1 MPKIDK
7 NTIKLLPKNRSLKIY
22 KKENLPNYYCSF
34 YVGSNIMK
42 SGNKEM
48 SLRTSNVKEAL
59 KKAPTIFKDFFDENR
74 DKIIS
79 TKSIPDI
86 EKDIAI
92 SFFKVRIR
100 KYQDKGKIGTSNQGV
115 RERLRWNNYILKFF
129 KDIDY
134 NNPEFVNDA
143 INNLVN
149 DLREDK
155 KTDNTISKYLN
166 ILSLMF
172 KRAHNLGTIKYIP
185 EMPSLTIINQHR
197 TSYFN
202 EELNLINR
210 RLEKEYKKTK
220 NKEYLEI
227 KDYINLIRSA
237 GFRPGIQPLMIKN
250 FQYQFLTDKENPNE
264 PILQFTLFN
273 TKTSPKHKLTC
284 HPYFTKNI
292 FPEIQNRIEK
302 RSSEDYLLFPNEKNR
317 QKLYN
322 RISKVFVRISKE
334 LDLYYRNGQ
343 SRPLYSIRHTFISNR
358 YNSGT
363 SLELLAKTSNTSEKM
378 LRKHYL
384 DNEETMAI
392 EEHKR
397 MFQTKD
403 KSVIKFKK
411 K

>member
-1 MPKIDK
+1 MKIIK
-7 NTIKLLPKNRSLKIY
+7 NTIKKIPKLHSLKIY
-22 KKENLPNYYCSF
+22 KKENRNNYFCSF
-34 YVGSNIMK
+34 YVGTNVMK
-42 SGNKEM
+42 SGNKEL
-48 SLRTSNVKEAL
+48 SLKTENVKEAL
-59 KKAPTIFKDFFDENR
+59 KKAKQTFYNWHEKNKDILVHREN
-74 DKIIS
+74 KV
-79 TKSIPDI
+79 DI
-86 EKDIAI
+86 EKQIALP
-92 SFFKVRIR
+92 FFKVRIR
-100 KYQDKGKIGTSNQGV
+100 KYLMKGKSGTLNQGI

-134 NNPEFVNDA
+134 HNPELVNDA
-143 INNLVN
+143 IDNLVN

-185 EMPSLTIINQHR
+185 EMPSLKIINQTR
-197 TSYFN
+197 GSYFN

-210 RLEKEYKKTK
+210 KLEDEFKRT
-220 NKEYLEI
+220 NDKEYLEI

-250 FQYQFLTDKENPNE
+250 FQYQFLTDRENPNE
-264 PILQFTLFN
+264 PILQFTLFD
-273 TKTSPKHKLTC
+273 TKTSPRHKLTC

-292 FPEIQNRIEK
+292 FPEILKRIEN

-317 QKLYN
+317 QKIYN

-363 SLELLAKTSNTSEKM
+363 PLEVIAKSSNTSTKM
-378 LRKHYL
+378 IQKHYL
-384 DNEETMAI
+384 DNEDTMMI

-397 MFQTKD
+397 MYPTKD
-403 KSVIKFKK
+403 KSIIKFKK

>member
-185 EMPSLTIINQHR
+185 ELPSLNIVNQSR

-210 RLEKEYKKTK
+210 QLEREYKKTK
-220 NKEYLEI
+220 DKEYLEI

-302 RSSEDYLLFPNEKNR
+302 RSSEDYLLFPNEKDR
-317 QKLYN
+317 QKIYN
-322 RISKVFVRISKE
+322 RISKVFVRISKQ

>member
-1 MPKIDK
+1 MPKIK
-7 NTIKLLPKNRSLKIY
+7 KETIKQIPKIHSLKIY
-22 KKENLPNYYCSF
+22 KKENRNNYYCSF
-34 YVGSNIMK
+34 YVGTNIMK
-42 SGNKEM
+42 SGNKEI
-48 SLRTSNVKEAL
+48 SLYTENVKEAL
-59 KKAPTIFKDFFDENR
+59 KKARNVYVDWQNENKDVVVNSVK
-74 DKIIS
+74 KI
-79 TKSIPDI
+79 DI
-86 EKDIAI
+86 EKDIALP
-92 SFFKVRIR
+92 FFKVRIR
-100 KYQDKGKIGTSNQGV
+100 KYQMKGKSGTSNQGV
-115 RERLRWNNYILKFF
+115 REKLRWSNYILKFF
-129 KDIDY
+129 KDLDY
-134 NNPEFVNDA
+134 QKPELVNDA
-143 INNLVN
+143 IENLVN

-185 EMPSLTIINQHR
+185 EMPSLKIVNQTR
-197 TSYFN
+197 GSYFN

-210 RLEKEYKKTK
+210 KLEDEYKRTK
-220 NKEYLEI
+220 DKEYLEI

-273 TKTSPKHKLTC
+273 TKTSPRHKLTC

-292 FPEIQNRIEK
+292 FPEILKRIEN

-317 QKLYN
+317 QKIYN

-363 SLELLAKTSNTSEKM
+363 PLEVIAKSSNTSTKM
-378 LRKHYL
+378 IQKHYL
-384 DNEETMAI
+384 DNEDTMMI

-397 MFQTKD
+397 LYPTKD

>member
-1 MPKIDK
+1 MPKIK
-7 NTIKLLPKNRSLKIY
+7 KETIKQIPKIHSLKIY
-22 KKENLPNYYCSF
+22 KKENRNNYYCSF
-34 YVGSNIMK
+34 YVGTNIMK
-42 SGNKEM
+42 SGNKEI
-48 SLRTSNVKEAL
+48 SLYTENVKEAL
-59 KKAPTIFKDFFDENR
+59 KKARNVYVDWQNENKDVVVNSVK
-74 DKIIS
+74 KI
-79 TKSIPDI
+79 DI
-86 EKDIAI
+86 EKDIALP
-92 SFFKVRIR
+92 FFKVRIR
-100 KYQDKGKIGTSNQGV
+100 KYQMKGKSGTSNQGV
-115 RERLRWNNYILKFF
+115 REKLRWSNYILKFF
-129 KDIDY
+129 KDLDY
-134 NNPEFVNDA
+134 QKPELVNDA
-143 INNLVN
+143 IENLVN

-185 EMPSLTIINQHR
+185 EMPSLKIVNQTR
-197 TSYFN
+197 GSYFN

-210 RLEKEYKKTK
+210 KLEDEYKRTK
-220 NKEYLEI
+220 DKEYLEI
-227 KDYINLIRSA
+227 KDYINLIRSG

-264 PILQFTLFN
+264 PILQFTLFD
-273 TKTSPKHKLTC
+273 TKTSPRHKLTC

-292 FPEIQNRIEK
+292 FPEILKRIEN

-317 QKLYN
+317 QKIYN

-363 SLELLAKTSNTSEKM
+363 PLEVIAKSSNTSTKM
-378 LRKHYL
+378 IQKHYL
-384 DNEETMAI
+384 DNEDTMMI

-397 MFQTKD
+397 LYPTKD

>member
-1 MPKIDK
+1 MCPRQW
-7 NTIKLLPKNRSLKIY
+7 KLL
-22 KKENLPNYYCSF
+22 
-34 YVGSNIMK
+34 
-42 SGNKEM
+42 
-48 SLRTSNVKEAL
+48 TSRFRN
-59 KKAPTIFKDFFDENR
+59 FSR
-74 DKIIS
+74 DI
-79 TKSIPDI
+79 SIP
-86 EKDIAI
+86 
-92 SFFKVRIR
+92 FFKVRIR
-100 KYQDKGKIGTSNQGV
+100 KYQDKGKTGNLNQGI
-115 RERLRWNNYILKFF
+115 RERLRWNNYILNFF
-129 KDIDY
+129 KDVDY
-134 NNPEFVNDA
+134 NNPELVNDA
-143 INNLVN
+143 IDNLVN

-185 EMPSLTIINQHR
+185 EMPSLNIVNQSR
-197 TSYFN
+197 TTYFN

-210 RLEKEYKKTK
+210 GLEKEYKKTK

-384 DNEETMAI
+384 DNEDTMAI

>member
-7 NTIKLLPKNRSLKIY
+7 KTIKLLPKHRSLKIY
-22 KKENLPNYYCSF
+22 KKENFPNYYCSF

-42 SGNKEM
+42 SGNKEI
-48 SLRTSNVKEAL
+48 SLRTSNVKQAL
-59 KKAPTIFKDFFDENR
+59 KKAPTVLKDFFNENR

-79 TKSIPDI
+79 TQSIADI
-86 EKDIAI
+86 EKDISI
-92 SFFKVRIR
+92 PFFKVRIR
-100 KYQDKGKIGTSNQGV
+100 KYELKNKKGNLNQGI

-129 KDIDY
+129 KDVDY
-134 NNPEFVNDA
+134 HNPELVSDA
-143 INNLVN
+143 IDNLVN

-185 EMPSLTIINQHR
+185 EMPSLTIINQPR

-210 RLEKEYKKTK
+210 RLEKEYEKTK
-220 NKEYLEI
+220 DKEYLEI

-292 FPEIQNRIEK
+292 FPEIKNRVEK
-302 RSSEDYLLFPNEKNR
+302 RSADDYLLFPNEKNR
-317 QKLYN
+317 QKIYN

-384 DNEETMAI
+384 DNEDKMAI

>member
-185 EMPSLTIINQHR
+185 ELPSLNIVNQSR

-210 RLEKEYKKTK
+210 QLEREYKKTK
-220 NKEYLEI
+220 DKEYLEI

-317 QKLYN
+317 QKIYN
-322 RISKVFVRISKE
+322 RISKVFVRISKQ

>member
-185 EMPSLTIINQHR
+185 ELPSLNIVNQSR

-210 RLEKEYKKTK
+210 QLEREYKKTK
-220 NKEYLEI
+220 DKEYLEI

-317 QKLYN
+317 QKIYN
-322 RISKVFVRISKE
+322 RISKVFVRISKQ

-378 LRKHYL
+378 LKKHYL
-384 DNEETMAI
+384 DNEDTMAI
-392 EEHKR
+392 QEHKR

>member
-86 EKDIAI
+86 EKDISI
-92 SFFKVRIR
+92 PFFKVRIR
-100 KYQDKGKIGTSNQGV
+100 KYQDKGKIGNLNQGV
-115 RERLRWNNYILKFF
+115 RERLRWNNYILNFF
-129 KDIDY
+129 KDVDY
-134 NNPEFVNDA
+134 NNPELVNDA
-143 INNLVN
+143 IDNLVN

-384 DNEETMAI
+384 DNEDTMAI

>member
-1 MPKIDK
+1 MKIIK
-7 NTIKLLPKNRSLKIY
+7 NTIKKIPKLHSLKIY
-22 KKENLPNYYCSF
+22 KKENRNNYFCSF
-34 YVGSNIMK
+34 YVGTNVMK
-42 SGNKEM
+42 SGNKEL
-48 SLRTSNVKEAL
+48 SLKTENVKEAL
-59 KKAPTIFKDFFDENR
+59 KKAKQTFYNWHEKNKDILVNR
-74 DKIIS
+74 EHKV
-79 TKSIPDI
+79 DI
-86 EKDIAI
+86 EKEIALP
-92 SFFKVRIR
+92 FFKVRIR
-100 KYQDKGKIGTSNQGV
+100 KYQMKGKSGTLNQGI

-134 NNPEFVNDA
+134 HNPELVNDA
-143 INNLVN
+143 IDNLVN

-185 EMPSLTIINQHR
+185 EMPSLKIVNQTR
-197 TSYFN
+197 GSYFN

-210 RLEKEYKKTK
+210 KLEEEFKTTK
-220 NKEYLEI
+220 DREYLEI
-227 KDYINLIRSA
+227 KDYINLIRSG
-237 GFRPGIQPLMIKN
+237 GFRPGIQPLLIKN

-264 PILQFTLFN
+264 PILQFTLFD

-292 FPEIQNRIEK
+292 FPEILKRTEK

-363 SLELLAKTSNTSEKM
+363 PLEVIAKSSNTSAKM
-378 LRKHYL
+378 IQKHYL
-384 DNEETMAI
+384 DNEDRMMI

-397 MFQTKD
+397 LFPTSS
-403 KSVIKFKK
+403 KSVIKLTKK
-411 K
+411 

>member
-129 KDIDY
+129 QDIDY
-134 NNPEFVNDA
+134 NNPELVNDA
-143 INNLVN
+143 IDNLVN

-185 EMPSLTIINQHR
+185 ELPSLNIVNQSR

-210 RLEKEYKKTK
+210 QLEREYKKTK
-220 NKEYLEI
+220 DKEYLEI

-322 RISKVFVRISKE
+322 RISKVFIRISKQ

>member
-48 SLRTSNVKEAL
+48 SLKTSNVKEAL

-74 DKIIS
+74 DKIVS
-79 TKSIPDI
+79 TKSIPNI
-86 EKDIAI
+86 EKDISI
-92 SFFKVRIR
+92 PFFKVRIR
-100 KYQDKGKIGTSNQGV
+100 KYQDKDKTGNLNQGI

-134 NNPEFVNDA
+134 NNSELVNDA
-143 INNLVN
+143 IDNLVN

-185 EMPSLTIINQHR
+185 ELPSLNIVNQSR

-210 RLEKEYKKTK
+210 GLEREYKKTK
-220 NKEYLEI
+220 DKEYLEI

>member
-134 NNPEFVNDA
+134 NNPELVNDA
-143 INNLVN
+143 IDNLVN

-185 EMPSLTIINQHR
+185 ELPSLNIVNQSR

-210 RLEKEYKKTK
+210 QLEREYKKTK
-220 NKEYLEI
+220 DKEYLEI

-322 RISKVFVRISKE
+322 RISKVFIRISKQ

>member
-74 DKIIS
+74 DKINS

-134 NNPEFVNDA
+134 NNPELVNDA
-143 INNLVN
+143 IDNLVN

-185 EMPSLTIINQHR
+185 ELPSLNIVNQSR

-210 RLEKEYKKTK
+210 ELEREYKKTK
-220 NKEYLEI
+220 DKEYLEI

-384 DNEETMAI
+384 DNEDTMAI

>member
-1 MPKIDK
+1 MPKIKKD
-7 NTIKLLPKNRSLKIY
+7 TIKTIPKIHSLKIY
-22 KKENLPNYYCSF
+22 KKENRNNYYCSF
-34 YVGSNIMK
+34 YVGTNILK
-42 SGNKEM
+42 SGNKEL
-48 SLRTSNVKEAL
+48 SLRTVNVNDAL
-59 KKAPTIFKDFFDENR
+59 KKARNTFINWTKNNQ
-74 DKIIS
+74 DKIANS
-79 TKSIPDI
+79 QKKLDI
-86 EKDIAI
+86 EKDIATP
-92 SFFKVRIR
+92 FFKVRIR
-100 KYQDKGKIGTSNQGV
+100 KYQMKGKSGTSNQGV
-115 RERLRWNNYILKFF
+115 REKLRWNNYIIKFF

-134 NNPEFVNDA
+134 NNPELINDA
-143 INNLVN
+143 IHNLVN

-172 KRAHNLGTIKYIP
+172 KRAHNLGTTKYIP
-185 EMPSLTIINQHR
+185 EMPTMNIVNRAR

-202 EELNLINR
+202 KELNLINR
-210 RLEKEYKKTK
+210 QLEKEYEKTED
-220 NKEYLEI
+220 KEYLEI

-250 FQYQFLTDKENPNE
+250 FQHQFLIDKKNPSE
-264 PILQFTLFN
+264 PILQFTLFD

-292 FPEIQNRIEK
+292 FPEIQNRIKK

-317 QKLYN
+317 QKIYN
-322 RISKVFVRISKE
+322 RISKVFVRISKQ

-384 DNEETMAI
+384 DNEDKMAI

>member
-1 MPKIDK
+1 MPKIK
-7 NTIKLLPKNRSLKIY
+7 KETIKLIPKIHSLKIY
-22 KKENLPNYYCSF
+22 KKENRNNYYCSF
-34 YVGSNIMK
+34 YVGTNIMK
-42 SGNKEM
+42 SGNKEI
-48 SLRTSNVKEAL
+48 SLKTENVKEAL
-59 KKAPTIFKDFFDENR
+59 KKARNVYVDWQNENKDVVVNSVK
-74 DKIIS
+74 KI
-79 TKSIPDI
+79 DI
-86 EKDIAI
+86 EKDIALP
-92 SFFKVRIR
+92 FFKVRIR
-100 KYQDKGKIGTSNQGV
+100 KYQMKGKSGTSNQGV
-115 RERLRWNNYILKFF
+115 REKLRWSNYILKFF
-129 KDIDY
+129 KDLDY
-134 NNPEFVNDA
+134 QKPELVNDA
-143 INNLVN
+143 IENLVN

-185 EMPSLTIINQHR
+185 EMPSLKIVNQTR
-197 TSYFN
+197 GSYFN

-210 RLEKEYKKTK
+210 KLEDEYKRTK
-220 NKEYLEI
+220 DKEYLEI

-292 FPEIQNRIEK
+292 FPEILKRIEN

-317 QKLYN
+317 QKIYN

-363 SLELLAKTSNTSEKM
+363 PLEVIAKSSNTSTKM
-378 LRKHYL
+378 IQKHYL
-384 DNEETMAI
+384 DNEDTMMI
-392 EEHKR
+392 KEHKR
-397 MFQTKD
+397 MYPSKD
-403 KSVIKFKK
+403 KSIIKFEKK
-411 K
+411 

>member
-74 DKIIS
+74 DKINS

-185 EMPSLTIINQHR
+185 ELPSLNIVNQSR

-210 RLEKEYKKTK
+210 QLEREYKKTK
-220 NKEYLEI
+220 DKEYLEI

-384 DNEETMAI
+384 DNEDTMAI

>member
-48 SLRTSNVKEAL
+48 SLKTSNVKEAL

-74 DKIIS
+74 DKIVS

-86 EKDIAI
+86 EKDISI
-92 SFFKVRIR
+92 PFFKVRTK
-100 KYQDKGKIGTSNQGV
+100 KYQDKGKTGTSNQGY

-134 NNPEFVNDA
+134 NNSELVNDA
-143 INNLVN
+143 IDNLVN

-185 EMPSLTIINQHR
+185 ELPSLNIVNQSR

-210 RLEKEYKKTK
+210 GLEREYKKTK
-220 NKEYLEI
+220 DKEYLEI

-392 EEHKR
+392 EEHRR

-403 KSVIKFKK
+403 KTVIKLKK

>member
-1 MPKIDK
+1 MPKIKKD
-7 NTIKLLPKNRSLKIY
+7 TIKTIPKIHSLKIY
-22 KKENLPNYYCSF
+22 KKENRNNYYCSF
-34 YVGSNIMK
+34 YVGTSILK
-42 SGNKEM
+42 SGNKEL
-48 SLRTSNVKEAL
+48 SLRTENVKEAL
-59 KKAPTIFKDFFDENR
+59 KKAKNTFLDWTNKNKD
-74 DKIIS
+74 IIANS
-79 TKSIPDI
+79 QRRLDI
-86 EKDIAI
+86 DKDIATP
-92 SFFKVRIR
+92 FFKVRIR
-100 KYQDKGKIGTSNQGV
+100 KYQMKGKSGTSNQGV
-115 RERLRWNNYILKFF
+115 REKLRWNNYIIKFF

-134 NNPEFVNDA
+134 HNPELINDA
-143 INNLVN
+143 IHNLVN

-172 KRAHNLGTIKYIP
+172 KRAHNLGTTKYIP
-185 EMPSLTIINQHR
+185 EMPTMNIVNQAR

-202 EELNLINR
+202 KELNLINR
-210 RLEKEYKKTK
+210 QLEKEYEKTED
-220 NKEYLEI
+220 KEYLEI

-250 FQYQFLTDKENPNE
+250 FQHQFLIDKKNPSE
-264 PILQFTLFN
+264 PILQFTLFD

-292 FPEIQNRIEK
+292 FPEIQNRIKK
-302 RSSEDYLLFPNEKNR
+302 RSSEDYLLFPSEKNR
-317 QKLYN
+317 QKIYN
-322 RISKVFVRISKE
+322 RISKVFVRISKQ

-378 LRKHYL
+378 LKKHYL

>member
-48 SLRTSNVKEAL
+48 SLKTSNVKEAL
-59 KKAPTIFKDFFDENR
+59 KKAPTIFKDFLDENR
-74 DKIIS
+74 DKISSIE
-79 TKSIPDI
+79 SIPNI
-86 EKDIAI
+86 EKDISI
-92 SFFKVRIR
+92 PFFKVRIR
-100 KYQDKGKIGTSNQGV
+100 KYQDKGKIGNLNQGV
-115 RERLRWNNYILKFF
+115 RERLRWNNYILKFY

-134 NNPEFVNDA
+134 NNPEFINDA

-155 KTDNTISKYLN
+155 ITDNTISKYLN

-185 EMPSLTIINQHR
+185 EMPSLTIINQNR

-210 RLEKEYKKTK
+210 GLEKEYKKTK

-237 GFRPGIQPLMIKN
+237 GFRPGIQALMIKN

-292 FPEIQNRIEK
+292 FPEIKNRIDK

-334 LDLYYRNGQ
+334 LNLYYRNGQ

-384 DNEETMAI
+384 DNEDTMAI

>member
-1 MPKIDK
+1 MKIIK
-7 NTIKLLPKNRSLKIY
+7 NTIKKIPKIHSLKIY
-22 KKENLPNYYCSF
+22 KKEKRKNYFCSF
-34 YVGSNIMK
+34 YVGTSILK
-42 SGNKEM
+42 SGNKEL
-48 SLRTSNVKEAL
+48 SLKTENVKEAL
-59 KKAPTIFKDFFDENR
+59 KKVKDVYKNWTNENK
-74 DKIIS
+74 DIIANS
-79 TKSIPDI
+79 QTRLDI
-86 EKDIAI
+86 DKDIALP
-92 SFFKVRIR
+92 FFKVRIR
-100 KYQDKGKIGTSNQGV
+100 KYHMKGKSGTSNQGV
-115 RERLRWNNYILKFF
+115 REKLRWNNYILKFF
-129 KDIDY
+129 KDVDY
-134 NNPEFVNDA
+134 HNPELVNDA
-143 INNLVN
+143 IDNLVN

-172 KRAHNLGTIKYIP
+172 KRAHNLGTIRYIP
-185 EMPSLTIINQHR
+185 EMPSLKVVNQAR

-210 RLEKEYKKTK
+210 GLEREYEKTK
-220 NKEYLEI
+220 DKEYLEV

-264 PILQFTLFN
+264 PILQFTLFD
-273 TKTSPKHKLTC
+273 TKTSPIHKLTC
-284 HPYFTKNI
+284 HPYFTKNV
-292 FPEIQNRIEK
+292 FPEIKNRVEK
-302 RSSEDYLLFPNEKNR
+302 RSSEDYLLFPDVKNR

-322 RISKVFVRISKE
+322 RISKIFVRVSKE
-334 LDLYYRNGQ
+334 LGLYYRNGQ

>member
-1 MPKIDK
+1 MPKIK
-7 NTIKLLPKNRSLKIY
+7 KETIKLIPKIHSLKIY
-22 KKENLPNYYCSF
+22 KKEDRNNYYCSF
-34 YVGSNIMK
+34 YVGTNIMK
-42 SGNKEM
+42 SGNKEI
-48 SLRTSNVKEAL
+48 SLYTENVKEAL
-59 KKAPTIFKDFFDENR
+59 KKARNVYVDWQNENKDIVVNSVK
-74 DKIIS
+74 KI
-79 TKSIPDI
+79 DI
-86 EKDIAI
+86 EKDIALP
-92 SFFKVRIR
+92 FFKVRIR
-100 KYQDKGKIGTSNQGV
+100 KYQMKGKSGTSNQGV
-115 RERLRWNNYILKFF
+115 REKLRWSNYILKFF
-129 KDIDY
+129 KDLDY
-134 NNPEFVNDA
+134 QKPELVNDA
-143 INNLVN
+143 IENLVN

-185 EMPSLTIINQHR
+185 EMPSLKIVNQTR
-197 TSYFN
+197 GSYFN

-210 RLEKEYKKTK
+210 KLEDEYKRTKDKEYF
-220 NKEYLEI
+220 EI

-273 TKTSPKHKLTC
+273 TKTSPRHKLTC

-292 FPEIQNRIEK
+292 FPEILKRIEN

-317 QKLYN
+317 QKIYN

-363 SLELLAKTSNTSEKM
+363 PLELIAKSSNTSMKM
-378 LRKHYL
+378 IQKHYL
-384 DNEETMAI
+384 DNEDTMMI
-392 EEHKR
+392 KEHKR
-397 MFQTKD
+397 MYPNKD
-403 KSVIKFKK
+403 KSIIKFEKK
-411 K
+411 

>member
-1 MPKIDK
+1 MKIIK
-7 NTIKLLPKNRSLKIY
+7 NTIKKIPKLHSLKIY
-22 KKENLPNYYCSF
+22 KKENRNNYFCSF
-34 YVGSNIMK
+34 YVGTNVMK
-42 SGNKEM
+42 SGNKEL
-48 SLRTSNVKEAL
+48 SLKTENVKEAL
-59 KKAPTIFKDFFDENR
+59 KKAKQTFYNWHEKNKDILVNR
-74 DKIIS
+74 EDKV
-79 TKSIPDI
+79 DI
-86 EKDIAI
+86 EKEIALP
-92 SFFKVRIR
+92 FFKVRIR
-100 KYQDKGKIGTSNQGV
+100 KYQMKGKSGTLNQGI

-134 NNPEFVNDA
+134 HNPELVNDA
-143 INNLVN
+143 IDNLVN

-185 EMPSLTIINQHR
+185 EMPSLKIVNQTR
-197 TSYFN
+197 GSYFN

-210 RLEKEYKKTK
+210 KLEEEFKTTK
-220 NKEYLEI
+220 DREYLEI
-227 KDYINLIRSA
+227 KDYINLIRSG
-237 GFRPGIQPLMIKN
+237 GFRPGIQPLLIKN

-264 PILQFTLFN
+264 PILQFTLFD

-292 FPEIQNRIEK
+292 FPEILKRTEK

-363 SLELLAKTSNTSEKM
+363 PLEVIAKSSNTSAKM
-378 LRKHYL
+378 IQKHYL
-384 DNEETMAI
+384 DNEDRMMI

-397 MFQTKD
+397 LFPTSS
-403 KSVIKFKK
+403 KSVIKLTKK
-411 K
+411 

>member
-1 MPKIDK
+1 MKIIK
-7 NTIKLLPKNRSLKIY
+7 NTIKKIPKIHSLKIY
-22 KKENLPNYYCSF
+22 KKEKRKNYFCSF
-34 YVGSNIMK
+34 YVGTSILK
-42 SGNKEM
+42 SGNKEL
-48 SLRTSNVKEAL
+48 SLKTENVKEAL
-59 KKAPTIFKDFFDENR
+59 KKVKDVYKNWTNENK
-74 DKIIS
+74 DIIANS
-79 TKSIPDI
+79 QTRLDI
-86 EKDIAI
+86 DKDIALP
-92 SFFKVRIR
+92 FFKVRIR
-100 KYQDKGKIGTSNQGV
+100 KYHMKGKSGTSNQGV
-115 RERLRWNNYILKFF
+115 REKLRWNNYILKFF
-129 KDIDY
+129 KDVDY
-134 NNPEFVNDA
+134 HNPELVNDA
-143 INNLVN
+143 IDNLVN

-172 KRAHNLGTIKYIP
+172 KRAHNLGTIRYIP
-185 EMPSLTIINQHR
+185 EMPSLKVVNQAR

-210 RLEKEYKKTK
+210 GLEREYEKTK
-220 NKEYLEI
+220 DKEYLEV

-237 GFRPGIQPLMIKN
+237 GFRPGIQPLVIKN

-264 PILQFTLFN
+264 PILQFTLFD

-284 HPYFTKNI
+284 HPYFTKNV
-292 FPEIQNRIEK
+292 FPEIKNRVEK
-302 RSSEDYLLFPNEKNR
+302 RSSEDYLLFPDVKNR

-322 RISKVFVRISKE
+322 RISKIFVRVSKE
-334 LDLYYRNGQ
+334 LGLYYRNGQ

-392 EEHKR
+392 EEHRR

-403 KSVIKFKK
+403 KTVIKLKK

>member
-1 MPKIDK
+1 MKIIK
-7 NTIKLLPKNRSLKIY
+7 NTIKKIPKLHSLKIY
-22 KKENLPNYYCSF
+22 KKENRNNYFCSF
-34 YVGSNIMK
+34 YVGTNVMK
-42 SGNKEM
+42 SGNKEL
-48 SLRTSNVKEAL
+48 SLKTENVKEAL
-59 KKAPTIFKDFFDENR
+59 KKAKQTFYNWHEKNKDILVNR
-74 DKIIS
+74 EDKV
-79 TKSIPDI
+79 DI
-86 EKDIAI
+86 EKEIALP
-92 SFFKVRIR
+92 FFKVRIR
-100 KYQDKGKIGTSNQGV
+100 KYQMKGKSGTLNQGI

-134 NNPEFVNDA
+134 HNPELVNDA
-143 INNLVN
+143 IDNLVN

-185 EMPSLTIINQHR
+185 EMPSLKIVNQTR
-197 TSYFN
+197 GSYFN

-210 RLEKEYKKTK
+210 KLEEEFKITK
-220 NKEYLEI
+220 DREYLEI
-227 KDYINLIRSA
+227 KDYINLIRSG
-237 GFRPGIQPLMIKN
+237 GFRPGIQPLLIKN

-264 PILQFTLFN
+264 PILQFTLFD

-292 FPEIQNRIEK
+292 FPEILKRTEK

-363 SLELLAKTSNTSEKM
+363 PLEVIAKSSNTSAKM
-378 LRKHYL
+378 IQKHYL
-384 DNEETMAI
+384 DNEDRMMI

-397 MFQTKD
+397 LFPTSS
-403 KSVIKFKK
+403 KSVIKLTKK
-411 K
+411 

>member
-7 NTIKLLPKNRSLKIY
+7 KTIKLLPKIRSLKIY

-42 SGNKEM
+42 SGNKEI
-48 SLRTSNVKEAL
+48 SLKTSNVKDAL
-59 KKAPTIFKDFFDENR
+59 KKAPITYNNFYFENER
-74 DKIIS
+74 EIIS
-79 TKSIPDI
+79 SKKIPDI
-86 EKDIAI
+86 EKDI
-92 SFFKVRIR
+92 SLPFFKVRIR
-100 KYQDKGKIGTSNQGV
+100 KYQLKGKSGTSNQGV
-115 RERLRWNNYILKFF
+115 REKLRWNNYIKKFF
-129 KDIDY
+129 QNIDY
-134 NNPEFVNDA
+134 NNPELVNDA
-143 INNLVN
+143 IDNLVN

-185 EMPSLTIINQHR
+185 EMPSLKIVNEARQ
-197 TSYFN
+197 SYFN
-202 EELNLINR
+202 EELNSINR
-210 RLEKEYKKTK
+210 KLENEFKKTK
-220 NKEYLEI
+220 DKEYLEI

-264 PILQFTLFN
+264 PILQFTLFD
-273 TKTSPKHKLTC
+273 TKTSPRHKLTC

-292 FPEIQNRIEK
+292 FPEILKRNEK
-302 RSSEDYLLFPNEKNR
+302 RSSEDYLLFPKEKNR
-317 QKLYN
+317 QKIYN

-334 LDLYYRNGQ
+334 LDLYYRNGKT
-343 SRPLYSIRHTFISNR
+343 RPIYSIRHTFISNR

-363 SLELLAKTSNTSEKM
+363 PLELIAKSSNTSMKM
-378 LRKHYL
+378 IQKHYL
-384 DNEETMAI
+384 DNEDTMMI

-397 MFQTKD
+397 MYPTKD

>member
-100 KYQDKGKIGTSNQGV
+100 KYQDKGKIGNLNQGV

-134 NNPEFVNDA
+134 NNPELVNDA
-143 INNLVN
+143 IDNLVN

-317 QKLYN
+317 QKIYN
-322 RISKVFVRISKE
+322 RISKVFVRISKQ
-334 LDLYYRNGQ
+334 LNLYYRNGQ

>member
-1 MPKIDK
+1 MKIIK
-7 NTIKLLPKNRSLKIY
+7 NTIKKIPKLHSLKIY
-22 KKENLPNYYCSF
+22 KKENRNNYFCSF
-34 YVGSNIMK
+34 YVGTNVMK
-42 SGNKEM
+42 SGNKEL
-48 SLRTSNVKEAL
+48 SLKTENVKEAL
-59 KKAPTIFKDFFDENR
+59 KKAKQTFYNWHEKNKDILVNR
-74 DKIIS
+74 EDKV
-79 TKSIPDI
+79 DI
-86 EKDIAI
+86 EKEIALP
-92 SFFKVRIR
+92 FFKVRIR
-100 KYQDKGKIGTSNQGV
+100 KYQMKGKSGTLNQGI

-134 NNPEFVNDA
+134 HNPELVNDA
-143 INNLVN
+143 IDNLVN

-185 EMPSLTIINQHR
+185 EMPSLKIVNQTR
-197 TSYFN
+197 GSYFN

-210 RLEKEYKKTK
+210 KLEEEFKITK
-220 NKEYLEI
+220 DREYLEI
-227 KDYINLIRSA
+227 KDYINLIRSG
-237 GFRPGIQPLMIKN
+237 GFRPGIQPLLIKN

-264 PILQFTLFN
+264 PILQFTLFD
-273 TKTSPKHKLTC
+273 TKTSSKHKLTC

-292 FPEIQNRIEK
+292 FPEILKRTEK

-363 SLELLAKTSNTSEKM
+363 PLEVIAKSSNTSAKM
-378 LRKHYL
+378 IQKHYL
-384 DNEETMAI
+384 DNEDRMMI

-397 MFQTKD
+397 LFPTSS
-403 KSVIKFKK
+403 KSVIKLTKK
-411 K
+411 

>member
-1 MPKIDK
+1 MPKIKKD
-7 NTIKLLPKNRSLKIY
+7 TIKTIPKIHSLKIY
-22 KKENLPNYYCSF
+22 KKENRNNYYCSF
-34 YVGSNIMK
+34 YVGTSILK
-42 SGNKEM
+42 SGNKEL
-48 SLRTSNVKEAL
+48 SLRTVNVNDAL
-59 KKAPTIFKDFFDENR
+59 KKARSTFINWTKNNQ
-74 DKIIS
+74 DKIANS
-79 TKSIPDI
+79 QKKLDI
-86 EKDIAI
+86 EKDIATP
-92 SFFKVRIR
+92 FFKVRIR
-100 KYQDKGKIGTSNQGV
+100 KYQMKGKSGTSNQGV
-115 RERLRWNNYILKFF
+115 REKLRWNNYIIKFF

-134 NNPEFVNDA
+134 HNPELINDA
-143 INNLVN
+143 IHNLVN

-172 KRAHNLGTIKYIP
+172 KRAHNLGTTKYIP
-185 EMPSLTIINQHR
+185 EMPTMNIVNRAR

-202 EELNLINR
+202 KELNLINR
-210 RLEKEYKKTK
+210 QLEKEYEKTED
-220 NKEYLEI
+220 KEYLEI

-250 FQYQFLTDKENPNE
+250 FQHQFLIDKKNPSE
-264 PILQFTLFN
+264 PILQFTLFD

-292 FPEIQNRIEK
+292 FPEIQNRIKK
-302 RSSEDYLLFPNEKNR
+302 RSSEDYLLFPSEKNR
-317 QKLYN
+317 QKIYN
-322 RISKVFVRISKE
+322 RISKVFVRISKQ

-378 LRKHYL
+378 LKKHYL
-384 DNEETMAI
+384 DNEETMTI

-397 MFQTKD
+397 MFHTED